1 MIALLVIII
10 VIFAIVGMMEGVFFL
25 SILMQRSMQ
34 SHIHMLQKAS
44 LAEQFIVE
52 DLCGTYSTQPSWL
65 LTATGSHSHSHAM
78 RLLQLK
84 SVRTDASLYR
94 DAKAIRFYL

>member
-52 DLCGTYSTQPSWL
+52 DLCGTYAVCLADWL
-65 LTATGSHSHSHAM
+65 LTATAIAM
-78 RLLQLK
+78 RCGCCN
-84 SVRTDASLYR
+84 
-94 DAKAIRFYL
+94 

>member
-52 DLCGTYSTQPSWL
+52 DLCGTYAACL
-65 LTATGSHSHSHAM
+65 ATDSHSYSHAM

>member
-1 MIALLVIII
+1 MLMPTLFDAGGEVVGVLIALLVIII

-52 DLCGTYSTQPSWL
+52 DLCGTYSTQPAWL
-65 LTATGSHSHSHAM
+65 LTATATATAIAM
-78 RLLQLK
+78 RCG
-84 SVRTDASLYR
+84 
-94 DAKAIRFYL
+94 